1 MSVGCGSCAK
11 ENADE
16 AFEEIKQRA
25 RKAAIDNA
33 EAQAIYKDGGEY
45 KYISAYH
52 AYNNG
57 FNVITV
63 LSAYS

>member
-1 MSVGCGSCAK
+1 MSALGCDSCSSS
-11 ENADE
+11 NYDE

-25 RKAAIDNA
+25 KVAAVDNA
-33 EAQAIYKDGGEY
+33 EAQAEGKEY
-45 KYISAYH
+45 KYISAYY

-63 LSAYS
+63 LSQWT